1 MSKHKIA
8 VIRGDGIGVEVVG
21 EALKVLKAA
30 GSKFGID
37 WTFDEL
43 PWSSAYYDDHGQIT
57 DPGTPAHEGREG
69 RPAYTCYDVVLDT
82 MRPGAQ
88 VAAGFVEGVITPKAL
103 EVTEGYLPALG
114 DDVEWPIRGFQKWYG
129 APGRRRSTNGYSFA
143 GDVYAAERSQG
154 KRSVSAVAANAS

>member
-1 MSKHKIA
+1 
-8 VIRGDGIGVEVVG
+8 V
-21 EALKVLKAA
+21 
-30 GSKFGID
+30 
-37 WTFDEL
+37 
-43 PWSSAYYDDHGQIT
+43 SAYIAPLLWVHGVVRSVTERIVPAVPAITPSPAVPPRYDDHGQIT

-88 VAAGFVEGVITPKAL
+88 VAAGFVEVVITPKAL